1 MKFFRIFLLLN
12 VLILTMQSCKKE
24 RAEIWNVDVK
34 AEQKPVE
41 MVDISKELYDPNIT
55 TADFNAKYPWFQGS
69 VSNEVFELRR
79 KNPEEIKV
87 YREALSKLDQK
98 KLQQDLSQLFA
109 RIRHYFPKFNQPKVY
124 LFSSSTQL
132 YQEPI
137 IFDPQQALL
146 FIDIS
151 SFMGSKNP
159 VYNGIEEYIKK
170 AMNPENLVPR
180 VSEAIAFTIVPF
192 DRIEQKFL
200 NLITYNGKVMTL
212 QDAFL
217 PETADHLKMS
227 LTKEQYDWAVANEA
241 DIWNYFIENDLVYSP
256 DPRLVQ
262 RFIAPGPFSKF
273 YTEADNESAP
283 QVGVF
288 TGWQISRKFYE
299 NNPDT
304 KLPDFIKM
312 STPDIF
318 TQSEYKPK

>member
-1 MKFFRIFLLLN
+1 MKFFRISVLLSALFF
-12 VLILTMQSCKKE
+12 IFQSCKKE
-24 RAEIWNVDVK
+24 RAEIWNVEVK
-34 AEQKPVE
+34 VPEKQVE
-41 MVDISKELYDPNIT
+41 IIDISKEFFDPNVPT
-55 TADFNAKYPWFQGS
+55 DQFKAKYPWFQGT
-69 VSNEVFELRR
+69 VKDEHFELRR
-79 KNPEEIKV
+79 TNPEEIKV
-87 YREALSKLDQK
+87 YKEAVSKIDQA
-98 KLQQDLSQLFA
+98 KLQKELSQLFA
-109 RIRHYFPKFNQPKVY
+109 RITHYFPKFTQPKVY

-137 IFDPQQALL
+137 IFDPQQGLL

-159 VYNGIEEYIKK
+159 VYKGIEEYIKK

-217 PETADHLKMS
+217 PDTPDHLKMS
-227 LTKEQYDWAVANEA
+227 LTQEQYAWSVAHETE
-241 DIWNYFIENDLVYSP
+241 IWNYFIENDLVYSP

-273 YTEADNESAP
+273 YTDADNESAP

-288 TGWQISRKFYE
+288 TGWQIARKYYE
-299 NNPDT
+299 EFPDT
-304 KLPDFIKM
+304 KLEDFMNM
-312 STPDIF
+312 SAPDIF
-318 TQSEYKPK
+318 TKSGYKPQ